1 MATKILFVCIHN
13 SARSQM
19 AEALLNKYG
28 GDDFQAYSGGIEP
41 GKLNLY
47 VVKVLQDDEGIDISK
62 NIPKS
67 AFEFVKQGILFQYV
81 VTVCDESTAQKCPI
95 FPGVK
100 QRIMMSFEDP
110 SSFTGSDEEIIEKVR
125 EVKDKIKAEVLH
137 FIALVQEAK
146 LKENFPKNWKLG

>member
-47 VVKVLQDDEGIDISK
+47 VVKVLQEDEGIDISK
-62 NIPKS
+62 NKTKS
-67 AFEFVKQGILFQYV
+67 AFDFVKQGVLFQYV

>member
-81 VTVCDESTAQKCPI
+81 VTVCDESSQRCPI
-95 FPGVK
+95 FPRVRE
-100 QRIMMSFEDP
+100 RIMMSFDDP
-110 SSFTGSDEEIIEKVR
+110 SSFTGSDEDIMEKVR
-125 EVKDKIKAEVLH
+125 EVKEKIKAEVLH
-137 FIALVQEAK
+137 FIALVKEEK
-146 LKENFPKNWKLG
+146 LKENFPKDWKLG